1 MKFPKLLRVQ
11 NLFLVAIGLATGIV
25 LCAVFPSIS
34 NQVREWIY
42 GQGGGGGGG
51 GRIKSPT
58 VEQINQ
64 VLSGSQALVEAQHTY
79 YVHVTRNG
87 KFASDV
93 RELGYR
99 DLKGGTVMVSEVW
112 NASDAVPNPTP
123 VHGYLFKVLPVAQE
137 AGKKDGF
144 AVVAHPA
151 DKSVGG
157 PGWPVFLSIVP
168 DAKGGIIGMT
178 SRDTWEIEDAAAAA
192 EIRGL
197 LQRSRVNAG
206 ELEKFSPENFTKSYL
221 IENFKKEI
229 R

>member
-1 MKFPKLLRVQ
+1 MKFPTILRVQ
-11 NLFLVAIGLATGIV
+11 NLLLVAIGLATGIV
-25 LCAVFPSIS
+25 LCAVFPAIS
-34 NQVREWIY
+34 QQARKWINKEVESPKM
-42 GQGGGGGGG
+42 
-51 GRIKSPT
+51 IKPPT
-58 VEQINQ
+58 VEQINE

-87 KFASDV
+87 KFAADV

-99 DLKGGTVMVSEVW
+99 DFKGGTVMVSEVW

-123 VHGYLFKVLPVAQE
+123 VHGYLFKVLPIAQE

-157 PGWPVFLSIVP
+157 RGWPVFLSIVP

-206 ELEKFSPENFTKSYL
+206 ELERFSPENFTKSYL

>member
-1 MKFPKLLRVQ
+1 MRFPKILRVQ
-11 NLFLVAIGLATGIV
+11 NLLLVAIGLAAGIV
-25 LCAVFPSIS
+25 LCAVFPTISI
-34 NQVREWIY
+34 QVGKWIN
-42 GQGGGGGGG
+42 
-51 GRIKSPT
+51 KKVEPPPPPPT

-64 VLSGSQALVEAQHTY
+64 VLSGSQALVEAQYTY

-87 KFASDV
+87 KFAADT

-99 DLKGGTVMVSEVW
+99 DFKGGTVMVSEVW
-112 NASDAVPNPTP
+112 NGSDAVPNPTP

-157 PGWPVFLSIVP
+157 RGWPFFLSIVP

-192 EIRGL
+192 EIRSL

-206 ELEKFSPENFTKSYL
+206 ELDRFSPENFTKSYL

>member
-1 MKFPKLLRVQ
+1 MKFPKILRVQ
-11 NLFLVAIGLATGIV
+11 NLLLVAIGLAAGIV
-25 LCAVFPSIS
+25 LCAGFPVIS
-34 NQVREWIY
+34 NQVRNWIK
-42 GQGGGGGGG
+42 GEDLLHPP
-51 GRIKSPT
+51 KVTPPT

-87 KFASDV
+87 KFAADV

-99 DLKGGTVMVSEVW
+99 DFKGGTVMVSEVW

-123 VHGYLFKVLPVAQE
+123 VHGYLFKILPVAQE

-151 DKSVGG
+151 DKRVGG
-157 PGWPVFLSIVP
+157 RGWPIFLSIVP
-168 DAKGGIIGMT
+168 DAKGGIIGMA
-178 SRDTWEIEDAAAAA
+178 SRDTWEIEDPTAIA

-197 LQRSRVNAG
+197 IQGSRVNASD
-206 ELEKFSPENFTKSYL
+206 LEKFSPEDFTKSYR